1 MEKERYYSLYDY
13 GGSIE
18 VRDRERGKTIHS
30 LFELDDLLNQQDKRI
45 KELELLLNADK
56 KMKTTSIKG
65 FEKLK
70 QENQQLKEENGYI
83 VFVDGYDKN
92 GDVVHKQKFVKYKD
106 TCKELIK
113 ENRKLKHLPEI
124 QKGKMIM
131 VYYVIKNSENKF
143 FAHSALD
150 YSHYWTTIVDFAYH
164 FYDLPGHSAIDE
176 AIKFRNNNYP
186 DCKVVKIEISEK
198 ETGS

>member
-18 VRDRERGKTIHS
+18 VRDRERGKTIHF
-30 LFELDDLLNQQDKRI
+30 LFELDDLFNQQDNRI
-45 KELELLLNADK
+45 KRLTK
-56 KMKTTSIKG
+56 
-65 FEKLK
+65 
-70 QENQQLKEENGYI
+70 ENGRI